1 MRVRKQLFGAVTAI
15 AVGAGALVLT
25 ESATAAQSAPG
36 GPRYT
41 AGAAG
46 AGDAYFPYAGNGG
59 YDVQHYD
66 LDITYAPPA
75 PAPAPLVGQLSGV
88 ATIDLVA
95 TQDLDR
101 FNLDL
106 RDMDVQA
113 ITVDG
118 KPAGE
123 VTPPPSGVEVEG
135 AAYWQVQDDEAR
147 VWELTIQPRPKIK
160 SGQTAQVVVTYGA
173 ETTRPEDIEGA
184 LYGWVTT
191 QDGAMVV
198 GEPEGS
204 MTWYPVSDHQTDK
217 ATYNFEITVPE
228 EKVAVANGLPAGD
241 PVTEN
246 GWTTWFW
253 DAPDEQASYLTTAS
267 VGDYELR
274 YSETSGGLPIIDA
287 VDDNLTPANAATT
300 EAGLA
305 LQADM
310 IAFLEDAFVPYP
322 FNSYGSIVDDDT
334 VGYAL
339 ETQTRPV
346 YSRVARE
353 FTVVHELAHQWF
365 GNAVSPERWQ
375 DIWLNEGWAT
385 YVEWLWSE
393 ASGGDSA
400 QASFDAIMEIPADD
414 EFWNLAIADPGPF
427 GLFLGAIYDRGA
439 ATLHALRVE
448 VGDEAFYAAAREWL
462 VRYDDSTG
470 TTEDFEAVYEEVSG
484 QDLGT
489 FFDVWLRTPSKPT
502 SW

>member
-15 AVGAGALVLT
+15 AVGVGALVLT
-25 ESATAAQSAPG
+25 ESATAAQGAPS

-41 AGAAG
+41 AGDAG

-228 EKVAVANGLPAGD
+228 GKVAVANGLPAGD
-241 PVTEN
+241 PVTAN

-414 EFWNLAIADPGPF
+414 EFWKLAIADPGPF